1 MNMMRLAA
9 LALSLLPL
17 CGYSY
22 DDDLEAPD
30 VTVYAEA
37 HGVRSDFSEFDG
49 NNENGLRL
57 RIGMLFNEPA
67 FSRWHWGVEG
77 GLNQFGEGTN
87 VSSVTRSGQSAPV
100 ITETTRRDKKTR
112 LNGFEFGARLYDG
125 EMFYLRGGAFLYS
138 LKETSDVT
146 LTQLISTGPG
156 TTSTQTSSLTPETDT
171 VSSVSPYL
179 GAGIVYPIID
189 KSTSILL
196 EYNYYY
202 IDKKPFDN
210 LAVGLEFRF

>member
-9 LALSLLPL
+9 LAFSLLPL

-30 VTVYAEA
+30 VTLYVEA

-49 NNENGLRL
+49 DNANGLRL
-57 RIGMLFNEPA
+57 RFGMLFNEPA

-77 GLNQFGEGTN
+77 GINQFGESN
-87 VSSVTRSGQSAPV
+87 NISSVTEPGQGFPV
-100 ITETTRRDKKTR
+100 ISQTTKRDKETR

-125 EMFYLRGGAFLYS
+125 EMFYLRGGAFIYS
-138 LKETSDVT
+138 LKEKSELTV
-146 LTQLISTGPG
+146 TQLLSD
-156 TTSTQTSSLTPETDT
+156 TSTTTFSLTPEAETI
-171 VSSVSPYL
+171 SSVAPYV
-179 GAGIVYPIID
+179 GAGIIYPVID
-189 KSTSILL
+189 KSASILL

-202 IDKKPFDN
+202 VDNKPLDN
-210 LAVGLEFRF
+210 LAVGIEFRF